1 MAMKIS
7 VAGAT
12 GNLGARITRFLLQHG
27 VEVVAIARMGTA
39 EDKTRMLQSLGAKA
53 VVVDMSDATAV
64 AKACAGASCFISV
77 VQGLRDVIV
86 DTQSVLLDAAIA
98 AGVPRFI
105 PSDFSTDF
113 TKLPVGENRNFDLR
127 REFHKR
133 LDVAPIGS
141 TAIFNGAF
149 GEILTYNVPLL
160 DFKKKVVGYWEDPDW
175 RIDFTTMD
183 DTAAYTAA
191 AAIDPTTPRA
201 LRIASFQVTPRELQ
215 KFTEETLKTAFAL
228 TRLGTRNDLG
238 ACNRS
243 ERAAHPEGETE
254 LYPSWQQSQ
263 YMHSMFST
271 QHESLDNSRYPE
283 LKWTQLQ
290 ELITGRLLAK
300 SEEP

>member
-53 VVVDMSDATAV
+53 VVVDMSDAAAV
-64 AKACAGASCFISV
+64 AKACAGAACVISV

-149 GEILTYNVPLL
+149 GEVLTYNIPLL

-175 RIDFTTMD
+175 RLDFTTMD

-215 KFTEETLKTAFAL
+215 KFTEETLKTAFVL
-228 TRLGTRNDLG
+228 TRLGTCNDLG
-238 ACNRS
+238 AYNRS

-271 QHESLDNSRYPE
+271 QHESLDNSRYPD
-283 LKWTQLQ
+283 LKWTQLH
-290 ELITGRLLAK
+290 ELITGRSCAG
-300 SEEP
+300 ETP